1 MDDLFEELDIEIIE
15 GKRIVEIIKGKSTV
29 TVRKY
34 SLGLP
39 VQLGVKSNES
49 TFDPRDLEET
59 WTLIIEDNI
68 IKSIIRDSK
77 EYTLCDKSKKDR
89 FIYKNGDFSISL
101 RIERTTFDDYCG
113 VSGYFF
119 NSNSDPIVN
128 HFYYRFWC

>member
-39 VQLGVKSNES
+39 DSNES
-49 TFDPRDLEET
+49 TFDPREET

-101 RIERTTFDDYCG
+101 RIERITFDDYCG

-119 NSNSDPIVN
+119 NSNSDPVVN
-128 HFYYRFWC
+128 YFYYRFWC

>member
-29 TVRKY
+29 TVKKY
-34 SLGLP
+34 SLDIP
-39 VQLGVKSNES
+39 ISE
-49 TFDPRDLEET
+49 LEET
-59 WTLIIEDNI
+59 WTLIVEDNI
-68 IKSIIRDSK
+68 ITSIIRDYK
-77 EYTLCDKSKKDR
+77 EYTLCDKSKKDT